1 MWKVKN
7 IFGEEIIWY
16 SEEEYKKLLE
26 ENENLKYEI
35 DRHKETIYHLNNYDM
50 CRKTLISYKQALE
63 EILDAI
69 AKIIARKGGAS
80 NEESLFWIKF
90 MRY

>member
-7 IFGEEIIWY
+7 IFGEEKIWY
-16 SEEEYKKLLE
+16 SEEEYEKL
-26 ENENLKYEI
+26 
-35 DRHKETIYHLNNYDM
+35 
-50 CRKTLISYKQALE
+50 KQALE

-80 NEESLFWIKF
+80 NEERFILDKVHEVLKND
-90 MRY
+90 